1 MDYKDFD
8 ENIGYHVLL
17 ELASNNAGEYDE
29 QKIIDKTLPLYL
41 RKLNCY
47 SAAIFEANFKSQLKI
62 KKVLP
67 RTLPN
72 SKEWDVILSIIKQIS
87 HQDSEKDKYY
97 EFLNDASSY
106 YIYELYNYGYL
117 ILCSNRSFSNQL
129 KNELINIVNGLSKS
143 LALSKEI
150 KQRKQFELKL
160 FDTLHQLDLLYSFM
174 NLSQDAIQVSKE
186 DGQLVFINKVASERL
201 GINQIDVEKYFVQD
215 IELIFKDNL
224 NKWDAHVK
232 DLKSNGKQVIYGKNI
247 NNNTGEIFYVE
258 VTASYQIIDNKGY
271 VIAISR
277 DVTKRKLTELELIK
291 TKEFLES
298 VSKMTL
304 TGGWEL
310 NTIRNQINLNTEAK
324 NILEINQNITDNEM
338 LMALFKKTIASS
350 NQIKTRFSQ
359 LKKNSLGFDEVFEIE
374 TIKGNKKHL
383 RIIADVQLNNFNDK
397 ILFGAIQDV
406 TEISNTQQR
415 LILSE
420 NKFRSFVENANEII
434 LNVDMQGRVIY
445 VSPNVKEKLGYN
457 HNKLIGKYISEF
469 LHEDDLIH
477 AQMVFK
483 KIVKS
488 KQRYSNAIYRVINN
502 KGELLWFIMSGSMLY
517 ADGENPDSVLAVAH
531 DITAIKNAEEE
542 LKRSKHIAEKLAL
555 QYKSILDS
563 QTVFILKLNKNGIIT
578 YVNDFYIKS
587 IGYNDPE
594 RGRKEL
600 LLTPIFNR
608 IMSDDEHKLKET
620 IRNSVKNPLTTYS
633 IVLKELNNNKL
644 QKAIRWEIKALV
656 EFDSEL
662 EFLCVGI
669 DITEQIINLER
680 ANQLLSITAK
690 QNFKLKNFAY
700 IVSHNI
706 RSHSANI
713 SGIIRELKDIKDE
726 NERKY
731 FLKLLEAGADKLN
744 ETIYNLNEIISIN
757 ENAGREFDI
766 KYLKGEVD
774 KTFDILSNLII
785 KNKIKI
791 KNNVNKNIKVKVII
805 PYLESVLLN
814 MISNAVKYRSEK
826 NPEIIVSAVAES
838 SFIKVSFIDN
848 GLGID
853 LNKYGDKLYGMY
865 KTFHNHK
872 DSRGLGLFITKAQ
885 IEAMGGKIEVESE
898 PGKGTTFNVYLL
910 KHEK

>member
-29 QKIIDKTLPLYL
+29 QKIIDKTLSLYL

-47 SAAIFEANFKSQLKI
+47 AAAIFVADFIPQLDL
-62 KKVLP
+62 KKALP
-67 RTLPN
+67 RTFPN
-72 SKEWDVILSIIKQIS
+72 SKEWDVVLTIIKQIS

-106 YIYELYNYGYL
+106 YIYELNNYGYL
-117 ILCSNRSFSNQL
+117 VLCSNRSFSNQL
-129 KNELINIVNGLSKS
+129 KNELINIVNGLSRS
-143 LALSKEI
+143 LVLSKEI
-150 KQRKQFELKL
+150 KQRKQFESKL

-186 DGQLVFINKVASERL
+186 DGQLVFINKVASARL
-201 GINQIDVEKYFVQD
+201 GINQFDVEKYFVQD
-215 IELIFKDNL
+215 IELIFKDNH

-247 NNNTGEIFYVE
+247 NQNTNEIFYVE

-277 DVTKRKLTELELIK
+277 DVTERKLTELELIK

-324 NILEINQNITDNEM
+324 NILEIDQGITDNDM
-338 LMALFKKTIASS
+338 LMVLFKKTIASS
-350 NQIKTRFSQ
+350 KQIKTRFSQ
-359 LKKNSLGFDEVFEIE
+359 LKKNSLGFDDVFEIV
-374 TIKGNKKHL
+374 TIKGNKKYL
-383 RIIADVQLNNFNDK
+383 RIIADVQLNNYSDK

-406 TEISNTQQR
+406 TEKSITQQR

-434 LNVDMQGRVIY
+434 LNVDLHGRVVYI
-445 VSPNVKEKLGYN
+445 SPNVKEKLGYD
-457 HNKLIGKYISEF
+457 HNKLIGRYINEF
-469 LHEDDLIH
+469 LHKDDLIH
-477 AQMVFK
+477 AQTVFK

-488 KQRYSNAIYRVINN
+488 RKRYSNAIYRVINK

-517 ADGENPDSVLAVAH
+517 ADGVNSDSVLAVAH
-531 DITAIKNAEEE
+531 DITAIKNAEDE
-542 LKRSKHIAEKLAL
+542 LRRSKHIAEKLAL

-563 QTVFILKLNKNGIIT
+563 QTVFILKLNKSGIIT
-578 YVNDFYIKS
+578 YVNDFYIQS
-587 IGYNDPE
+587 IGFNDSE

-600 LLTPIFNR
+600 LSTSIFNR
-608 IMSDDEHKLKET
+608 IMSDDKHKLEET

-633 IVLKELNNNKL
+633 VVLKELSKNKL
-644 QKAIRWEIKALV
+644 QKAIRWEIKAIV
-656 EFDSEL
+656 ESDSEL

-669 DITEQIINLER
+669 DITEQITNLER
-680 ANQLLSITAK
+680 ANQLLSTTAK

-706 RSHSANI
+706 RSHSSNI
-713 SGIIRELKDIKDE
+713 SGIIRELKDVEDE

-731 FLKLLEAGADKLN
+731 FLKLLEAGADKLD

-757 ENAGREFDI
+757 ENIGKEFEL
-766 KYLKGEVD
+766 KYLKEEVD
-774 KTFDILSNLII
+774 KTFDVLSNSII
-785 KNKIKI
+785 KNHVKIR
-791 KNNVNKNIKVKVII
+791 NNVNKDIRVKVII

-826 NPEIIVSAVAES
+826 NPEIIVSAETES
-838 SFIKVSFIDN
+838 RFIKISFIDN

-898 PGKGTTFNVYLL
+898 PGKGTTFHVYLL
-910 KHEK
+910 KYEK